1 MFSTSPVTT
10 FSCATDIVFSPSRS
24 VDNLRSN
31 ERENRISD
39 CTISNRSNYTRIRFD
54 HESAAAFMI
63 PVGPYAVRVL
73 SSPNHRMASFNL
85 FGAFDE
91 RAGCSCTANEMRAVA
106 YGLLAAANWIDGR
119 DTASKQADRAPT
131 RPLRSVSI

>member
-1 MFSTSPVTT
+1 MNSTTT
-10 FSCATDIVFSPSRS
+10 FACVNDIVFSPSRS
-24 VDNLRSN
+24 VDGLRSR
-31 ERENRISD
+31 ERENRIGD
-39 CTISNRSNYTRIRFD
+39 CKISNRSNYTRVQFD

-73 SSPNHRMASFNL
+73 SSPSTRMASFNL
-85 FGAFDE
+85 IGAFGE

-119 DTASKQADRAPT
+119 DTAFRQRMRAP
-131 RPLRSVSI
+131 SVLV